1 MNNKAVKVGKEETS
15 IELPD
20 CDDFCQLTT
29 RGKMRALLQKNF
41 LRMWRNVGWV
51 LSMNTGFMKHT
62 FYGCGTS
69 TMILYHCHRVM
80 LFIFALPVMQVIL
93 FCLAIGRD
101 PIGLHLAV
109 VNHELNQSGGICEY
123 NDGCSFKMLSCR
135 YLQHLDN
142 VTIIKVSVSSYRV
155 PSRKWECCRH
165 LGIKSCKNMPANVTI
180 FACSCV
186 WFWKLVCHIERRT

>member
-1 MNNKAVKVGKEETS
+1 
-15 IELPD
+15 
-20 CDDFCQLTT
+20 
-29 RGKMRALLQKNF
+29 
-41 LRMWRNVGWV
+41 
-51 LSMNTGFMKHT
+51 MNTGFMKHT

-186 WFWKLVCHIERRT
+186 